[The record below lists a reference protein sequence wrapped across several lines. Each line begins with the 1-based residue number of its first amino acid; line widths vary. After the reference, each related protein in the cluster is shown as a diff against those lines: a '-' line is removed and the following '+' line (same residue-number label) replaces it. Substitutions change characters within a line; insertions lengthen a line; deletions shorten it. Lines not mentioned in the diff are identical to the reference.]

1 MLLSS
6 DVDWLYE
13 KIFPKRET
21 GAVLEP
27 ILTYSTPNQWLDN
40 NFQQNQT
47 YYTAQKMKFSIKDF
61 FSTFTEE
68 LLNGQLRKL
77 RKK

>member
-40 NFQQNQT
+40 NFQQNET
-47 YYTAQKMKFSIKDF
+47 Y
-61 FSTFTEE
+61 
-68 LLNGQLRKL
+68 
-77 RKK
+77 